1 MVTTWNTGPAAMR
14 FRLNKKNKKIV
25 RAQAS
30 KRPSSR
36 EGGPVS
42 PQAKKFLTGPGI
54 WDKMGLKKEK

>member
-1 MVTTWNTGPAAMR
+1 MVTTWNTGAAAMR

-25 RAQAS
+25 KAQAS

-42 PQAKKFLTGPGI
+42 PQAKKNLTSSQA
-54 WDKMGLKKEK
+54 